1 MRNLKLVVEFDGT
14 KYAGWQYQPRH
25 QTVQGELESAVG
37 KILQKKV
44 TVYGC
49 GRTDAGVSA
58 RAYIANVHIDSPL
71 SIARLRLAVNH
82 FLPEDIL
89 VTSVEEVKPG
99 FHARHSAL
107 GKTYVYR
114 IVRRKSPLRRRHAW
128 EYWFKLDVEKMR
140 KAARLFEGA
149 KDYRPFCQTSDQDGV
164 CRVRRVRVCAGHD
177 RENGDCTGARFYGGE
192 ATRQMRASEGLSP
205 VFAKGRVPSPVTAR
219 ATIEFSD
226 NSDRVPIP
234 EDEVLVT
241 VEGDRFLY
249 KMVRRIVGALVA
261 CGSGRLTQKDIRA
274 ALAGRPY
281 QPFQTAPAQGLLLH
295 SVEY

>member
-1 MRNLKLVVEFDGT
+1 MRNLKLTVEFDGT
-14 KYAGWQYQPRH
+14 KYAGWQFQPRH
-25 QTVQGELESAVG
+25 QTVQGEIESAFG

-58 RAYIANVHIDSPL
+58 RAYVANVHIDSPL
-71 SIARLRLAVNH
+71 TPDRLKLALNH
-82 FLPEDIL
+82 FLPADIL
-89 VTSVEEVKPG
+89 VLSVEEAKPG

-114 IVRRKSPLRRRHAW
+114 IVRRKSPLRRLHAW
-128 EYWFKLDVEKMR
+128 EFWFKLDVEKMR
-140 KAARLFEGA
+140 KATRRFEGA
-149 KDYRPFCQTSDQDGV
+149 KDFRTFCQTRDKDGV
-164 CRVRRVRVCAGHD
+164 CHVRRVLVA
-177 RENGDCTGARFYGGE
+177 ARDMTE
-192 ATRQMRASEGLSP
+192 LSC
-205 VFAKGRVPSPVTAR
+205 
-219 ATIEFSD
+219 
-226 NSDRVPIP
+226 NSDRVPLP
-234 EDEVLVT
+234 DDEVLVV

-274 ALAGRPY
+274 ALAGRPC
-281 QPFQTAPAQGLLLH
+281 QPFQTAPAHGLLLD

>member
-1 MRNLKLVVEFDGT
+1 MRNLKLTVEFDGT
-14 KYAGWQYQPRH
+14 KYAGWQFQPRH
-25 QTVQGELESAVG
+25 QTVQGEIESAFG

-58 RAYIANVHIDSPL
+58 RAYVANVHIDSPL
-71 SIARLRLAVNH
+71 TPDRLKLALNH
-82 FLPEDIL
+82 FLPADIL
-89 VTSVEEVKPG
+89 VLSVEEAKPG

-114 IVRRKSPLRRRHAW
+114 IVRRRSPLRRLHAW
-128 EYWFKLDVEKMR
+128 EFWFKLDVEKMR
-140 KAARLFEGA
+140 KTAHLFEGER
-149 KDYRPFCQTSDQDGV
+149 DFRTFCQTRDENGI
-164 CRVRRVRVCAGHD
+164 CRVRHVRVAAAG
-177 RENGDCTGARFYGGE
+177 
-192 ATRQMRASEGLSP
+192 
-205 VFAKGRVPSPVTAR
+205 
-219 ATIEFSD
+219 
-226 NSDRVPIP
+226 
-234 EDEVLVT
+234 DEVVVT

-274 ALAGRPY
+274 ALAGRPFP
-281 QPFQTAPAQGLLLH
+281 PFQTAPARGLLLD